1 MIDAKASRAA
11 ADYMAHHN
19 LFNTLHF
26 DIALE
31 VFGEYAEQFDDPEDA
46 LFDLTFSEQVKLCER
61 VLRRASHEK
70 ESNREAAA
78 RDTSRHEERQIAD
91 TLKRN
96 FEAALREGFNAGRT

>member
-19 LFNTLHF
+19 LFNVDHF

-46 LFDLTFSEQVKLCER
+46 LFDLTFSEQVTLCEKI
-61 VLRRASHEK
+61 LRRAQNDQKEAHE
-70 ESNREAAA
+70 RTA
-78 RDTSRHEERQIAD
+78 RSFTRSQGQQTSDSA
-91 TLKRN
+91 
-96 FEAALREGFNAGRT
+96 